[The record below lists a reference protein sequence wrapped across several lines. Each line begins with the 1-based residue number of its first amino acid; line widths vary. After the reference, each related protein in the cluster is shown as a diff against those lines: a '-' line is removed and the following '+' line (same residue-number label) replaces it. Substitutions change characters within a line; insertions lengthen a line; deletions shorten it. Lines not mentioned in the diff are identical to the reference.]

1 MILPIY
7 PMTSVAPTVSAILGL
22 PAPAGA
28 IGKPIEAIVKG
39 LVGAK
44 RVAIVA
50 PDALGMFAFDLWK
63 HEMPYLSSLHARN
76 SVVLRSVLPSITPV
90 NFACMVTGTD
100 RDGHGIHSRLHDFVC
115 QTLFDVV
122 RASGG
127 TSAGIGI
134 DDYTGSALLGRFADI
149 CGNVGNGSDD
159 DIVDKIIEISNDR
172 APEFIIAQ
180 LGRVDDVFHE
190 HGPSSP
196 EVVPMLR
203 DTDARLKRLVDHLKP
218 LGYGAIILADHGQH
232 DVLDALPGQHKGNH
246 GSDSDED
253 CLAPCTWLRD

>member
-1 MILPIY
+1 MNIH

-22 PAPAGA
+22 PAPAKA
-28 IGKPIEAIVKG
+28 IGQPIDVIVSG
-39 LVGAK
+39 LNGCN
-44 RVAIVA
+44 RVAILA
-50 PDALGMFAFDLWK
+50 TDALGMFAWNLWK

-90 NFACMVTGTD
+90 NFATMVTGAN
-100 RDGHGIHSRLHDFVC
+100 RDGHGIYSFRHDFEC

-122 RASGG
+122 RSSGG

-134 DDYTGSALLGRFADI
+134 HDYTGSALLGRFADI
-149 CGNVGNGSDD
+149 CGNAGDGSDD
-159 DIVDKIIEISNDR
+159 DIADKIIEISRNG
-172 APEFIIAQ
+172 APEFMIAQ

-203 DTDARLKRLVDHLKP
+203 DTDSRLQRLVEHLKP
-218 LGYGAIILADHGQH
+218 LDYGVIILSDHGQH

-253 CLAPCTWLRD
+253 CLVPCTWV